1 MTTMRH
7 RIYQAPTQNQ
17 VYGKTIISKTDLPEA
32 VLLCF
37 GFALALLIPVVVGA
51 GSLSLLRIVAV
62 CLISVAS
69 VFVGR
74 ALGSILQI
82 PKSPGF
88 TAAFEIV
95 AGFSAVSLLHLSVT
109 AILNLTTGGAVL
121 VDATILVVFC
131 GIVECRITSDA
142 LSRVDQLQRDSYA
155 FRSRMIDIAILLLI
169 SAVVTAWAREAL
181 ASVRGA
187 ETTGVFRVWND
198 FLLQAAEI
206 KYLEDYPSFAGH
218 SMYLADTPQPLYH
231 RASYALSAIYSWVTK
246 DPELETSTYFWMPT
260 GIILLGMGAYGLGT
274 ALAGRVAGGISA
286 MALFML
292 PDASMYGLKNGYF
305 AFHWLIQVA
314 PGAGYALALVLVALA
329 VYVAGV
335 VNSRFQLVLVAA
347 FFVMISATFRV
358 HIAIP
363 AIVLITCL
371 LLLGWRPAKPWHRSG
386 AILAMLLIGVLA
398 MLFMETVTF
407 APHLLTGQRDGLL
420 YIDAVHAATPTAY
433 EGFYAKSTAGIDD
446 IWKGIIG
453 YALMLPAQYGLILPA
468 LLMLIILRRRSSSIV
483 WPVDAI
489 PFLLLAVHCAITF
502 LLPTPGNGDITEW
515 SHRSF
520 VLLYAVLLVFM
531 VSWIWPVVSRAFSR
545 AGKFGG
551 LQIVGGMIVFGIG
564 MIVPWQYGKR
574 VQEGSLRDGPTA
586 CATVISADMFNMS
599 RYVREYS
606 RSGDRMLMSNSDPMA
621 LGVALT
627 GLQAY
632 VSRAQLFQKIGGDVA
647 KIAASRSA
655 ENRRLSEI
663 TNFEDLSAFGR
674 KAGVRW
680 YILEPGDMP
689 GWPRQL
695 LDRAAFVSGNLRVF
709 DLRS

>member
-1 MTTMRH
+1 MTTMH
-7 RIYQAPTQNQ
+7 HQIYQAPIQNQ
-17 VYGKTIISKTDLPEA
+17 VFGKAIITKTDLPETL
-32 VLLCF
+32 LLCF

-51 GSLSLLRIVAV
+51 GSLSLLRMAAV

-69 VFVGR
+69 VFFGR
-74 ALGSILQI
+74 ALGLVLQL
-82 PKSPGF
+82 PKKSGF
-88 TAAFEIV
+88 TTAFEIV
-95 AGFSAVSLLHLSVT
+95 AGFSALSLLHISVT
-109 AILNLTTGGAVL
+109 AILNLATAWAVL
-121 VDATILVVFC
+121 ADATILIVFC
-131 GIVECRITSDA
+131 SIVERKITSGE
-142 LSRVDQLQRDSYA
+142 LSRAGQFQCNAYA
-155 FRSRMIDIAILLLI
+155 FRSRMIDVAVLLMI
-169 SAVVTAWAREAL
+169 SVVVTVWAREAL

-187 ETTGVFRVWND
+187 EATGVFRVWND

-206 KYLEDYPSFAGH
+206 KYLEDYPSFARH

-231 RASYALSAIYSWVTK
+231 RASYALSAVYSWVTK
-246 DPELETSTYFWMPT
+246 DTELGTSTYFWMPT
-260 GIILLGMGAYGLGT
+260 GIILLGVGAYGLGT

-292 PDASMYGLKNGYF
+292 PDASMYGLRNGYF

-314 PGAGYALALVLVALA
+314 PGAGYALALVLIGLA
-329 VYVAGV
+329 VYVVGV
-335 VNSRFQLVLVAA
+335 VNSRFQLVLVAGLFA
-347 FFVMISATFRV
+347 VISATFRV

-363 AIVLITCL
+363 AIVLLTCL

-386 AILAMLLIGVLA
+386 AILAMLLIGLLA

-433 EGFYAKSTAGIDD
+433 EGFYAKATAGIDD
-446 IWKGIIG
+446 IWKGVIG

-483 WPVDAI
+483 WAVDAI

-520 VLLYAVLLVFM
+520 VLLYVVLLVFM
-531 VSWIWPVVSRAFSR
+531 VSWMWPMVSGVYVRAR
-545 AGKFGG
+545 KVGG
-551 LQIVGGMIVFGIG
+551 LEVVGGMIVFSIG

-574 VQEGSLRDGPTA
+574 VQEGSLRDGPSA
-586 CATVISADMFNMS
+586 CATVISDDMFNMS

-606 RSGDRMLMSNSDPMA
+606 RTGDRMLMSNSDPMA

-632 VSRAQLFQKIGGDVA
+632 VSRVQLFQRIGGDVA
-647 KIAASRSA
+647 KVAASRSA
-655 ENRRLSEI
+655 ENRRLNDI

-680 YILEPGDMP
+680 YILQPGDMP
-689 GWPRQL
+689 GWPGQL

-709 DLRS
+709 DLQP